1 MLRGASQRKTVNC
14 LKNIIYIVF
23 LAASLLAGMATG
35 AQAGAPLQTSVSNNV
50 LTLTLQLS
58 SSQTPEVFTVTD
70 PDRLVV
76 DVATARLEE
85 ELSIPPNYKGKLLR
99 SVRSG
104 QFNPTTARIVFEL
117 SGPATVL
124 KAATQISRGKA
135 TLTIAITPSG
145 RTASATTPEAPAVKK
160 EKPLIVID
168 PGHGGIDPGA
178 SGSGRGFEKDIVL
191 EHAFALKRALLDTG
205 RYRVLL
211 TREGDHFIRLR
222 DRVEIARKAGASLF
236 ISLHA
241 DSAEGKSPRG
251 LSVYTVSDEASDKE
265 SEALAAKENKADVLA
280 GFNLAEEQKDVADIL
295 ISLAQRE
302 TKNNSSLLADTLV
315 KVLRKENIKLLEN
328 PHRFA
333 GFAVLKAPD
342 VPSVLVEIGFIS
354 NKEEEKLLKS
364 KTHRIRVSKGLAKGI
379 DSYMRN
385 RKTSDTP

>member
-1 MLRGASQRKTVNC
+1 M
-14 LKNIIYIVF
+14 
-23 LAASLLAGMATG
+23 
-35 AQAGAPLQTSVSNNV
+35 
-50 LTLTLQLS
+50 
-58 SSQTPEVFTVTD
+58 TD

-76 DVATARLEE
+76 DVATAQLEE
-85 ELSIPPNYKGKLLR
+85 TLTIPSNYKGKLLR

-117 SGPATVL
+117 SGPVTVL
-124 KAATQISRGKA
+124 KAMTQINRGKA

-145 RTASATTPEAPAVKK
+145 AAAATGDTASAAPVVKK

-168 PGHGGIDPGA
+168 PGHGGVDPGA

-205 RYRVLL
+205 RYRVML

-364 KTHRIRVSKGLAKGI
+364 KTHRIRVSKALAKGI

-385 RKTSDTP
+385 RKTPDTP